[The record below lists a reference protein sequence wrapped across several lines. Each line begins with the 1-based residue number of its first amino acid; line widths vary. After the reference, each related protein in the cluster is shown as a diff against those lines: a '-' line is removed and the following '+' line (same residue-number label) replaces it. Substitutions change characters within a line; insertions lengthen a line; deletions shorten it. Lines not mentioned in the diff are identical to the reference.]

1 MDGEA
6 ALSTVG
12 VCNGD
17 SGAPTF
23 QRPSGRIASDGAL
36 DCVSADNRARV
47 DSKEVRNWIKAQIDQ
62 RFPF

>member
-23 QRPSGRIASDGAL
+23 SMAEWSRSLLTPPST
-36 DCVSADNRARV
+36 VSADNRARV
-47 DSKEVRNWIKAQIDQ
+47 DSKEVRNWIKAQID
-62 RFPF
+62 